1 MPVLNEAVL
10 RNQLA
15 TGKLSSLYVLVGDDE
30 TEKSAVAHEFIESID
45 EGLRAFNVERFYGA
59 ETRVGELIDAAATF
73 PMMVPRRIVVIF
85 AAEGLLIP
93 KRESKASDEA
103 QEQLEAFI
111 DSPPDHATVVFV
123 CGDIDRRRR
132 LVKRLLERAL
142 VIDCGT
148 ITDSA
153 GAERWVKARAAQAGV
168 PLDGDAVRTLVAR
181 VGADIVRLRAGI
193 ERVGLYALGQPTVTS
208 DDVRAAVPAG
218 PDSPED
224 FGIANAIGER
234 DAARALAELAAAL
247 DAGAQP
253 VFLLGQIRSS
263 SERQPANRLR
273 SVMDAVLRT
282 DLALKSFGDQ
292 RVLLQRLVVELCGP
306 PGSRPRPSP
315 AGRPPFRR

>member
-1 MPVLNEAVL
+1 MPALTEAVL
-10 RNQLA
+10 RTQLA
-15 TGKLSSLYVLVGDDE
+15 AGTLSSLYVLVGDDE

-59 ETRVGELIDAAATF
+59 ETKVGELIDAAATF
-73 PMMVPRRIVVIF
+73 PMMVPRRIVVIS

-111 DSPPDHATVVFV
+111 DDPPGHATVVFV
-123 CGDIDRRRR
+123 CGDLDRRRR
-132 LVKRLLERAL
+132 LVKRLLERAQ
-142 VIDCGT
+142 VVDCGT

-168 PLDGDAVRTLVAR
+168 PLDADAVRTLVAR
-181 VGADIVRLRAGI
+181 VGLDIVRLRAGI
-193 ERVGLYALGQPTVTS
+193 ERAGVYALGQPKVTA
-208 DDVRAAVPAG
+208 DDVRAAVPAS

-224 FGIANAIGER
+224 FGIANAIGDR

-282 DLALKSFGDQ
+282 DLALKSTGNDA
-292 RVLLQRLVVELCGP
+292 RVLLERLVVELCGP
-306 PGSRPRPSP
+306 ASRP
-315 AGRPPFRR
+315 GRQPFRR